1 MFSEDNDH
9 IVLIRSDGSVV
20 YEDGWDPYD
29 RVTYCEL
36 YECSACPKYGKD
48 CDGNGEEDEEEED
61 EC

>member
-1 MFSEDNDH
+1 MWEERDH

-36 YECSACPKYGKD
+36 YECSACPRYGDD
-48 CDGNGEEDEEEED
+48 CDGDFDYEDEE
-61 EC
+61 